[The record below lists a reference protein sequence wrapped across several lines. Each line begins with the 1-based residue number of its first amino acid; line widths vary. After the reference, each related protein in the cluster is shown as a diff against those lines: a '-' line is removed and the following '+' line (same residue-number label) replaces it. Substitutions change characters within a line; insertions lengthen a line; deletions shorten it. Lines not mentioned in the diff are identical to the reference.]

1 MPYSS
6 FYPGSSTA
14 EPVDLFIIDKL
25 EMMKHADTPRSILLI
40 NPRRRLRYLWDFKE
54 LCQVMGK
61 KTPVP
66 PLSLPTVAALTP
78 EGYEIRII
86 DEEVEEIDFSLTPDI
101 VGITA
106 LGNTVKRGYEIAD
119 RFRKKG
125 VVVVMGGPQVSF
137 NVEHSLEH
145 ADAIVIGEA
154 EGSWPQ
160 LLADFERGTLKKRYK
175 TDVPCSYR
183 TSPIPR
189 WDLIKTRDIMAMPV
203 QVSRGCPYKCEFCVV
218 RNMLGK
224 KHRYRDLDDVIGE
237 IEALPKRQLTFADDN
252 LTANKKYAHA
262 LMERLKPL
270 KVSWMCQASLDI
282 CEDSALL
289 TKMAE
294 AGCTSILI
302 GIESLDDASLAEA
315 GKFQN
320 KIEKYEQGIRTIHD
334 HGIHVIGSF
343 IVGFDTD
350 ELDAFDRIFDF
361 TLKNGI
367 TMISLNV
374 LTAYPGTDLYE
385 RMREDG
391 RINAID
397 TDMLGIYPTMQ
408 FNRVS
413 QSAMFTKFFDT
424 LEKMYA
430 YPTVLKKAATTFGNG
445 RFIHYNEADISV
457 MDKLRSMY
465 YLFRQY
471 RKTADIA
478 KKELFRMLFAMA
490 RSGRVSMGSVI
501 EYLLLIASFNGYL
514 EATVEDRR
522 AILAEITEVDPGPLQ
537 P

>member
-1 MPYSS
+1 
-6 FYPGSSTA
+6 
-14 EPVDLFIIDKL
+14 
-25 EMMKHADTPRSILLI
+25 MKKSAPPRRLLLLI
-40 NPRRRLRYLWDFKE
+40 NPKRRLRYLWDFRE
-54 LCQVMGK
+54 LCDVMGK

-78 EGYEIRII
+78 EHYDIRIF

-119 RFRKKG
+119 AFRSRG
-125 VVVVMGGPQVSF
+125 IAVVMGGPQVSF
-137 NVEHSLEH
+137 NVEISLQH

-154 EGSWPQ
+154 EGSWQQ
-160 LLADFERGTLKKRYK
+160 LLRDFEDGQLKKRYQ
-175 TDVPCSYR
+175 TSTPCSYI

-189 WDLIKTRDIMAMPV
+189 WDLIQTESIMAMPV

-224 KHRYRDLDDVIGE
+224 KHRYRDLDDVIKE
-237 IEALPKRQLTFADDN
+237 ITALPKRQLTFADDN

-282 CEDSALL
+282 CEDSVLL

-294 AGCTSILI
+294 SGCTSILI
-302 GIESLDDASLAEA
+302 GIESLDDASLLEA
-315 GKFQN
+315 GKYQN
-320 KIEKYEQGIRTIHD
+320 KIEKYEQGIKTIHD

-350 ELDAFDRIFDF
+350 ELDAFDRIYDF

-374 LTAYPGTDLYE
+374 LTAYPGTDLYD
-385 RMREDG
+385 RMKRDG

-408 FNRVS
+408 YNRVS
-413 QSAMFTKFFDT
+413 QSEMFHKFFDT
-424 LEKMYA
+424 LEKMYS
-430 YPTVLKKAATTFGNG
+430 YPVVLQKASTIFSNG
-445 RFIHYNEADISV
+445 KFIHYNEADIGV
-457 MDKLRSMY
+457 LDKLRSMF

-471 RKTADIA
+471 KTSRDKA
-478 KKELFRMLFAMA
+478 KKELFRMLFTMA
-490 RSGRVSMGSVI
+490 RAKKVSMGSVI

-514 EATVEDRR
+514 EATAEHRQ
-522 AILAEITEVDPGPLQ
+522 AILAEIEEADPGPIRSSMSE
-537 P
+537 